1 MGFRRSGEERLWSAG
16 ILELMGQTAA
26 ELAGFGQYFLTR
38 GLGEG
43 EHHFLVF
50 QRVQEG
56 DVVLIIDDDNG
67 EDGP

>member
-1 MGFRRSGEERLWSAG
+1 MSE
-16 ILELMGQTAA
+16 AA
-26 ELAGFGQYFLTR
+26 TELASFGKYFLTR
-38 GLGEG
+38 GLRER

-56 DVVLIIDDDNG
+56 DVVLIINNDNG

>member
-1 MGFRRSGEERLWSAG
+1 MSEA
-16 ILELMGQTAA
+16 AA
-26 ELAGFGQYFLTR
+26 ELAGFGKYFLAR
-38 GLGEG
+38 GWGER

-56 DVVLIIDDDNG
+56 DVVLIINDDNG